1 MVLAARS
8 HLDQRLQLHATPP
21 TTCVTSSFKKREQ
34 VRSSQAWLYHG
45 KTVPMVRGRP
55 GFRALRRLTAIPDG
69 MARSQGESE
78 PVWTSSRNTIA
89 VRELRE
95 DPGTFSSFNFGQFLF
110 TGAFQKQGRTSALC
124 IPLSTVPVLKSLGNM
139 ENNKQET
146 KICLCESMLV
156 PPNKTYEPVF
166 IPQL

>member
-8 HLDQRLQLHATPP
+8 HLDQRLKLHVIP
-21 TTCVTSSFKKREQ
+21 RENCPHGKG
-34 VRSSQAWLYHG
+34 QAWLQSPARFD
-45 KTVPMVRGRP
+45 T
-55 GFRALRRLTAIPDG
+55 ISDG
-69 MARSQGESE
+69 MAHTQGESG

-89 VRELRE
+89 MRKLRE
-95 DPGTFSSFNFGQFLF
+95 DPGTFSSFNFRQFLF

-124 IPLSTVPVLKSLGNM
+124 IPLSTTPILKSLGNM
-139 ENNKQET
+139 ENNKQEI

-156 PPNKTYEPVF
+156 PPNKTYRPMF